1 MIVVLVIAVAVVISA
16 RFAIWQ
22 DTPRA
27 AYTATCPRC
36 SELRRLEYNLS
47 RPHCRRC
54 YDEITAVML

>member
-1 MIVVLVIAVAVVISA
+1 MIVILVSVVAIVISV
-16 RFAIWQ
+16 RFAVWQ

-36 SELRRLEYNLS
+36 GELRRLEYNLS

-54 YDEITAVML
+54 YDAITAVMM